1 MRVYLL
7 ASSLLFTP
15 TIAFC
20 APSCAIPQDAADTMS
35 PAFNAAVRPDTAT
48 SAAESPA
55 MIGPDKVGRVPAL
68 RRIASNGAQLF
79 DLGVQHGMQAVFAR
93 NGNTFQIFYLTPDG
107 QGVVGGVMWDAT
119 GHNITRSQ
127 VAGIDGTMPSVGT
140 VAKCACVNAKMS
152 LAIRS
157 RIGHSSVKAKG
168 ECAATTTMSASASIR
183 MSG

>member
-48 SAAESPA
+48 SAAEGPA
-55 MIGPDKVGRVPAL
+55 MIGPDKVGRLPAL
-68 RRIASNGAQLF
+68 RRVASNGAQLF

-93 NGNTFQIFYLTPDG
+93 NGNTFQVFYVTSDG
-107 QGVVGGVMWDAT
+107 QGVVGGVMWDAA
-119 GHNITRSQ
+119 GHNITRGQ
-127 VAGIDGTMPSVGT
+127 VAGIDCGFRRKPPTHSDLMPPGV
-140 VAKCACVNAKMS
+140 
-152 LAIRS
+152 LI
-157 RIGHSSVKAKG
+157 
-168 ECAATTTMSASASIR
+168 
-183 MSG
+183 